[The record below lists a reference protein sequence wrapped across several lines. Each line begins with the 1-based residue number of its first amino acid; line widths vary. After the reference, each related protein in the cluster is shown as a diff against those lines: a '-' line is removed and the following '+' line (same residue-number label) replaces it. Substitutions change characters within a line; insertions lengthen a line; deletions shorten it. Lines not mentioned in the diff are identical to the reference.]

1 MTLEK
6 RHLIYLLFLVI
17 GSLLLVNP
25 TNLNAEETEQV
36 SEEVAEDTENE
47 DAKMKKCM
55 KEAKTN
61 KDKKNCA
68 KQNQQTVEEFIE
80 DEGLRLIEGFL
91 KIYTDEDEENYLIAR
106 DHMGILPLYME
117 FEKINEHYQSS
128 LFFLNKR
135 SQFLIEGKKEDVIIR
150 GVNQHGLIELE
161 KLNGE
166 VGYYCFNEARQIL

>member
-1 MTLEK
+1 MILEK
-6 RHLIYLLFLVI
+6 RHFIYLLFLVI

-25 TNLNAEETEQV
+25 TNLNAEETEQA
-36 SEEVAEDTENE
+36 SEEVAEDTENDK

-91 KIYTDEDEENYLIAR
+91 KIYTDEDEENY
-106 DHMGILPLYME
+106 
-117 FEKINEHYQSS
+117 
-128 LFFLNKR
+128 FL
-135 SQFLIEGKKEDVIIR
+135 
-150 GVNQHGLIELE
+150 
-161 KLNGE
+161 KLNNDDLNNPFLYFAYIMNAPQGSTLSGGLPSDGKVLE
-166 VGYYCFNEARQIL
+166 FRKFKQNNIGLYQLNTAYIKGCLLYTSPSPRD

>member
-6 RHLIYLLFLVI
+6 RHFIYLLFLVI

-25 TNLNAEETEQV
+25 TNLNAEETERV
-36 SEEVAEDTENE
+36 SEEVSEDTENDK

-80 DEGLRLIEGFL
+80 DEGLRLIEG
-91 KIYTDEDEENYLIAR
+91 
-106 DHMGILPLYME
+106 
-117 FEKINEHYQSS
+117 
-128 LFFLNKR
+128 
-135 SQFLIEGKKEDVIIR
+135 
-150 GVNQHGLIELE
+150 
-161 KLNGE
+161 
-166 VGYYCFNEARQIL
+166 

>member
-6 RHLIYLLFLVI
+6 RHFIYLLFLLI

-36 SEEVAEDTENE
+36 SEEVAEDTENDK

-80 DEGLRLIEGFL
+80 DEGLRLNI
-91 KIYTDEDEENYLIAR
+91 
-106 DHMGILPLYME
+106 
-117 FEKINEHYQSS
+117 
-128 LFFLNKR
+128 
-135 SQFLIEGKKEDVIIR
+135 QF
-150 GVNQHGLIELE
+150 
-161 KLNGE
+161 GE
-166 VGYYCFNEARQIL
+166 W